1 MGLTN
6 PTNLTISTDADEV
19 TRQQLRERLKAFNRA
34 TVPHLYAGEHTDPE
48 FRRNID
54 VIYQNEDGEMVAG
67 AFAEVY
73 WQSMHIAVLWVDES
87 LRGAG
92 IGTELM
98 HRIEAQARE
107 WQCRFAWTTT
117 FSWQARE
124 FYERLGYR
132 VAGQLDDHPP
142 GHTFYTMR
150 KDFED

>member
-6 PTNLTISTDADEV
+6 PTNLTIITDADDAA
-19 TRQQLRERLKAFNRA
+19 RQQLIDRLKAFNRA
-34 TVPHLYAGEHTDPE
+34 TVPHVYAGEHTDPE

-54 VIYQNEDGEMVAG
+54 VLIKDENGDIVAG
-67 AFAEVY
+67 AIGDVY
-73 WQSMHIAVLWVDES
+73 WQSMYIAWLWVDQS

-107 WQCRFAWTTT
+107 WQCRFAWTRT
-117 FSWQARE
+117 FSWQAQE
-124 FYERLGYR
+124 FYKRLGYR

-150 KDFED
+150 KDFKD

>member
-1 MGLTN
+1 MGITN
-6 PTNLTISTDADEV
+6 PTNLTMITDVDEA
-19 TRQQLRERLKAFNRA
+19 TRQQLSARVKAFNRA

-73 WQSMHIAVLWVDES
+73 WQSAYIAVLWVNES

-107 WQCRFAWTTT
+107 WQCRFAWTRT

-132 VAGQLDDHPP
+132 VTGRLDDHPP

-150 KDFED
+150 KDFKD